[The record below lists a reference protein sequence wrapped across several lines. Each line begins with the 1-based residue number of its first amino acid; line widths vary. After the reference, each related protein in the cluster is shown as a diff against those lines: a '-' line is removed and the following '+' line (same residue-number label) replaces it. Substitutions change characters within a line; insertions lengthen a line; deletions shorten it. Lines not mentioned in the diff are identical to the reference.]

1 MGIIVRQR
9 KDKTGWWA
17 FVHHQRKRLKRR
29 FETERDARKFA
40 ELLSA
45 QLKLSEFN
53 GEASPLSDNNRQMP
67 TVETYLTDWLHTY
80 AEVHCKSTTAHGY
93 RVMIVRHLLP
103 VFGSRKLD
111 EVSRADIKRLIA
123 DLSGKGL
130 KKQTIHNILTPFKE
144 AYHHAM
150 DEGIVS
156 SNPVARTGR
165 LTHSREDRRLHMSP
179 LDAEEVKAL
188 LQHARETVPS
198 LYAILLCAVR
208 TGLRQGE
215 LIGLQWSDIDF
226 RSGFLEVRR
235 AVVKRQLTSTK
246 NHKLRRVDMSPQ
258 LIDALRHM
266 REIRELESMSGKPVS
281 EWVFVTSSNTRWD
294 DSNLRHAFI
303 KLLRTAGI
311 RRVRFHDLRHT
322 YVSLMAQQ
330 GSPPKYIQEQCGHS
344 SIQVTMDRYAHLFP
358 SGNKEWSAKLDD
370 VQTSIV
376 APQTHPQGSG
386 AGK

>member
-344 SIQVTMDRYAHLFP
+344 SIQVTMDIYAHLFP

-370 VQTSIV
+370 VQSADSRTPD
-376 APQTHPQGSG
+376 AP
-386 AGK
+386 

>member
-1 MGIIVRQR
+1 MGVIVRR
-9 KDKTGWWA
+9 RRDKPGWWA
-17 FVHHQRKRLKRR
+17 FIHHQGKRTKRH
-29 FETERDARKFA
+29 FHTEKEARHFA

-45 QLKLSEFN
+45 KLKLSEFT
-53 GEASPLSDNNRQMP
+53 GEASLLSDRDRQMP

-80 AEVHCKSTTAHGY
+80 AEVHCKATTAHGY

-103 VFGSRKLD
+103 VFGELRLD
-111 EVSRADIKRLIA
+111 EVTRADIKRLIA
-123 DLSGKGL
+123 DLASKGL

-144 AYHHAM
+144 AYQHAM
-150 DEGIVS
+150 DEGIVA

-179 LDAEEVKAL
+179 LDAEEVKTL
-188 LQHARETVPS
+188 LQHTRETVPS

-266 REIRELESMSGKPVS
+266 REIREFESMSGKPVS
-281 EWVFVTSSNTRWD
+281 EWVFVTPSGTRWD

-344 SIQVTMDRYAHLFP
+344 SIQVTMDIYAHLFP

-370 VQTSIV
+370 IQAPIV
-376 APQTHPQGSG
+376 APQTHPVG
-386 AGK
+386 